1 MSGSV
6 TGLPWPVVLGLGL
19 GVWAVVLGV
28 LFLARS
34 VRRPAPGPEQ
44 DAEPIH
50 AVCITDAQPALP
62 PARPDLGEY
71 TDDVPASG
79 AAWTVGPA
87 PDENEGR

>member
-1 MSGSV
+1 MK
-6 TGLPWPVVLGLGL
+6 GLPWLVVLGLSV

-28 LFLARS
+28 VYLARPA
-34 VRRPAPGPEQ
+34 RRPVPP
-44 DAEPIH
+44 AEVIH

-62 PARPDLGEY
+62 PARPDLDEY